1 VADLHWY
8 VAYVRSCQERK
19 IAERLGAQGFEVYVP
34 VQKVKRK
41 WSDRIKLVDKLV
53 LPGLVFIHCSEEARA
68 SLFGLTYGISY
79 FLMDRTSDERKV
91 LTVPEKQMEDFIRV
105 VKALNGEDEISVVD
119 YRVEPGDMV
128 RVIRGPLT
136 GFVCECVE
144 VQNRHKLIIR
154 LGMVGAA
161 LVSVEISDI
170 VKEG

>member
-1 VADLHWY
+1 MADLHWY
-8 VAYVRSCQERK
+8 VAYVRSCQELK
-19 IAERLGAQGFEVYVP
+19 IAERLGAKGIEVYVP

-41 WSDRIKLVDKLV
+41 WSDRVKLVDRLV
-53 LPGLVFIHCSEEARA
+53 LPGLVFIHCTEEVRVTV
-68 SLFGLTYGISY
+68 FGLTYGICY
-79 FLMDRTSDERKV
+79 FLMDKTNDEPKV
-91 LTVPEKQMEDFIRV
+91 LTVQEKQMEDFIRV
-105 VKALNGEDEISVVD
+105 VRALNGEDEISVVD

-128 RVIRGPLT
+128 RVIRGPLA
-136 GFVCECVE
+136 GFICECVE